1 METAHLV
8 KKANRIPKNFFLLRQ
23 RPGSSLV
30 DRRVS
35 KINISVSQSELS
47 YRNILSRPQGI
58 IYLLIRL
65 E

>member
-8 KKANRIPKNFFLLRQ
+8 KKANRIQKNFFLLRQ
-23 RPGSSLV
+23 RPGSMLV

>member
-8 KKANRIPKNFFLLRQ
+8 KKANRIPKNFFIVTASR
-23 RPGSSLV
+23 SSLV